1 MLELIT
7 RKKAPSRK
15 KEEKEQKP
23 WVTKQELIMVIRIK
37 TQI

>member
-15 KEEKEQKP
+15 KEEEQKP

>member
-15 KEEKEQKP
+15 KEEEKP